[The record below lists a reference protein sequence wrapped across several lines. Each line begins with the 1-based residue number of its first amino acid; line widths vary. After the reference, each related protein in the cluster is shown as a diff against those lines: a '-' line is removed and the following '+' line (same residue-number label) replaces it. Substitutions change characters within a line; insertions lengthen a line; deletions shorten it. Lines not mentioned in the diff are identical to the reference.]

1 MKENKP
7 IIKYIQ
13 DFLDY
18 LEIEQGLS
26 NNSQKNYHR
35 FLNKFFKWL
44 ENNNLPHLKS
54 YELNTDIVSKYRLFL
69 ARHTSPKTKKTL
81 KKSTQNLYLIAL
93 RSLLSFF
100 LEKNITSLPPDKIKL
115 AKDKSDSEVK
125 FLTLEQI
132 EKLLDAPNT
141 KNITGLR
148 DKAILE
154 TLFSTGLRV
163 AELVSL
169 NRDQLKIKKNTKDL
183 EIATTGKGE
192 KVRTIYF
199 SQRSVDTVRKYLNE
213 RKDMDEALFINY
225 SRSAQRSS
233 QSRRLTV
240 KSIDDIVKKY
250 VKIAGLPTI
259 ITPHSI
265 RHSFATDLLS
275 QGADLRLVQE
285 FLGHKNISTTQIYTH
300 VTNKNL
306 RDAHKR
312 LHSGRKINKKNY

>member
-1 MKENKP
+1 ME
-7 IIKYIQ
+7 

-26 NNSQKNYHR
+26 NTSQKNYHR
-35 FLNKFFKWL
+35 FLNNFFEWL
-44 ENNNLPHLKS
+44 KNKNLPHLKPKD
-54 YELNTDIVSKYRLFL
+54 LTADIVSQYRLYL
-69 ARHTSPKTKKTL
+69 ARHTARRTKNTL

-100 LEKNITSLPPDKIKL
+100 VEKNITSLPPDKIKL

-132 EKLLDAPNT
+132 ERLLNTPNT
-141 KNITGLR
+141 KNVAGLR

-169 NRDQLKIKKNTKDL
+169 NRDQLKIKQDTEDL
-183 EIATTGKGE
+183 EISIVGKGE
-192 KVRTIYF
+192 KVRTVYF
-199 SQRSVDTVRKYLNE
+199 SERAVDSLREYLKK

-225 SRSAQRSS
+225 WRPAQKSN

-285 FLGHKNISTTQIYTH
+285 FLGHRNISTTQIYTH
-300 VTNKNL
+300 VTSKHL
-306 RDAHKR
+306 RDAHKK
-312 LHSGRKINKKNY
+312 LHSGRKINKKNL

>member
-1 MKENKP
+1 MNKNNKS
-7 IIKYIQ
+7 IINYTQ

-26 NNSQKNYHR
+26 NTSQKNYHR
-35 FLNKFFKWL
+35 FLNKFIEWL
-44 ENNNLPHLKS
+44 KSNNLSTLKPNDLTT
-54 YELNTDIVSKYRLFL
+54 EIVSKYRLFL
-69 ARHTSPKTKKTL
+69 ARHIDPKTKKTL

-93 RSLLSFF
+93 RALLSFF

-115 AKDKSDSEVK
+115 AKDKSDAEVK
-125 FLTLEQI
+125 FLTLKQI
-132 EKLLDAPNT
+132 EQLLNAPDT
-141 KNITGLR
+141 KKIIGLR

-163 AELVSL
+163 AELVNL
-169 NRDQLKIKKNTKDL
+169 NRDQLKIKGNTQDL
-183 EIATTGKGE
+183 EISIVGKGD
-192 KVRTIYF
+192 KIRTVYF
-199 SQRSVDTVRKYLNE
+199 SERAVDAVRKYLKE

-225 SRSAQRSS
+225 WRPAQMSD
-233 QSRRLTV
+233 QPRRLTV

-285 FLGHKNISTTQIYTH
+285 FLGHKNISTTQVYTH
-300 VTNKNL
+300 VTSKHL
-306 RDAHKR
+306 REAHKK
-312 LHSGRKINKKNY
+312 LHGGRKNK

>member
-1 MKENKP
+1 MEKNKP
-7 IIKYIQ
+7 IIEYRQKY
-13 DFLDY
+13 LDY

-26 NNSQKNYHR
+26 STSQKNYHR
-35 FLNKFFKWL
+35 FLNKFFDWL
-44 ENNNLPHLKS
+44 KNNNLSHLKPN
-54 YELNTDIVSKYRLFL
+54 ELNTDIVSKYRLFL
-69 ARHTSPKTKKTL
+69 ARHVDPRTRKTL
-81 KKSTQNLYLIAL
+81 KKTTQNLYLIAL

-125 FLTLEQI
+125 FLTLEQL
-132 EKLLDAPNT
+132 EKLLNAPNLN
-141 KNITGLR
+141 KITGLR

-163 AELVSL
+163 AELVNL
-169 NRDQLKIKKNTKDL
+169 NRDQLKIKKDTQDL
-183 EIATTGKGE
+183 EISIIGKGE
-192 KVRTIYF
+192 KIRTVYF
-199 SQRSVDTVRKYLNE
+199 SERAVDSLRRYLNK

-225 SRSAQRSS
+225 WRPAQRSN

-240 KSIDDIVKKY
+240 KSIDDIIKKY

-300 VTNKNL
+300 VTSKRL
-306 RDAHKR
+306 RDAHKK
-312 LHSGRKINKKNY
+312 LHSGRKTNKKNL